1 MSSNTPIRR
10 VVMFA
15 DISGSTEMYE
25 QLGDTEAHSCISE
38 SLNRIIKHAEANNGT
53 LIETIGDEAMIT
65 FLSVTE
71 ATTAAIAMQRD
82 FQQNPVLGSHSVR
95 IRVGFHFGV
104 VDYHE
109 GHPFG
114 DTINVAARVASLC
127 ESGRII
133 ATESSLRY
141 LVQDQCLSNIAV
153 RRYQTTQVK
162 GKSKPLIIE
171 EVVWNTDDATSVFNL
186 SQSALGLH
194 EAQKLYLTLNQEL
207 IKLSAR
213 TGAFVIGRSEQCDRI
228 VNSPLVSRAHLKLEF
243 KANDWQI
250 TDHSTNG
257 TFISIA
263 SPNPLVE
270 AKTIRLHRQTRTL
283 IGRGTI
289 ALGSLTDCAAPEC
302 LISYEIRP

>member
-1 MSSNTPIRR
+1 
-10 VVMFA
+10 MFA

-25 QLGDTEAHSCISE
+25 QLGDAEAHSCISE
-38 SLNRIIKHAEANNGT
+38 SLNRIIHHAEANNGT

-71 ATTAAIAMQRD
+71 AASAAIAMQKH
-82 FQQNPVLGSHSVR
+82 FQQSPVLGCHSVR

-104 VDYHE
+104 VEYHE

-133 ATESSLRY
+133 ATQGSLRY
-141 LVQDQCLSNIAV
+141 LIQDQCLGNVTV

-171 EVVWNTDDATSVFNL
+171 EIVWNTDDATSVFNL
-186 SQSALGLH
+186 SQSVLGMH
-194 EAQKLYLTLNQEL
+194 EGQKLYLTLAQEV
-207 IKLSAR
+207 IKLTPR
-213 TGAFVIGRSEQCDRI
+213 TGTFVIGRSEQCDRM
-228 VNSPLVSRAHLKLEF
+228 VNSPLVSRAHLKIEF

-263 SPNPLVE
+263 PPTPLGEPKV
-270 AKTIRLHRQTRTL
+270 IRLHRQTRSL
-283 IGRGTI
+283 SGRGTI
-289 ALGSLTDCAAPEC
+289 ALGSLTDCATPEC
-302 LISYEIRP
+302 LISYEIRT